1 MQTGRRGV
9 SVRSL
14 RVEEVAVELGIR
26 HGPFPGTLDPEAIA
40 AYAAATGDTTPAV
53 REGRAV
59 PATFPVVLVFDAQQA
74 ANGDLPAAV
83 YEQARTGVHG
93 EHDVV
98 LHRPLAPGE
107 TIETW
112 SEVAGVRRTRAG
124 TLVVLHMDQYD
135 AGGALVAEQWWTT
148 LFLGTGVLAEAG
160 AEPPD
165 HTFPDGARQRPVGS
179 ATQHIDAE
187 AARRYAEVSGDWSA
201 HHFDLDAARAAGV
214 DYLFAHGLCT
224 MAMCTQR
231 AVRLVAGGD
240 PGRVRRVAVRF
251 ASPAPLGE
259 DLTVDVFAA
268 GPSAYAFEATCGEA
282 TVVKHG
288 RLELRTAT

>member
-1 MQTGRRGV
+1 V
-9 SVRSL
+9 D
-14 RVEEVAVELGIR
+14 EVAVELGVR
-26 HGPFPGTLDPEAIA
+26 HGPFPGTLGPEAIA
-40 AYAAATGDTTPAV
+40 AYAAATDDTTPAV

-59 PATFPVVLVFDAQQA
+59 PATFPVILVFGAQAA
-74 ANGDLPAAV
+74 ANGDVPAAV

-98 LHRPLAPGE
+98 LHRPLVPGE

-112 SEVAGVRRTRAG
+112 SELACVRRTRAG
-124 TLVVLHMDQYD
+124 TRVVLHMDQHD

-148 LFLGTGVLAEAG
+148 LFLGTDLLADAG

-165 HTFPDGARQRPVGS
+165 HTFPAGARHHPVGS
-179 ATQHIDAE
+179 ATQGIDLD

-201 HHFDLDAARAAGV
+201 HHFDLDAARATGV

-224 MAMCTQR
+224 MAMCTQQ
-231 AVRLVAGGD
+231 VVGLVAGGE

-251 ASPAPLGE
+251 ATPAPLGA

-288 RLELRTAT
+288 RLELRP